1 MICPH
6 VCSSLLLVIL
16 RNTRVCHLQAYPR
29 KRPNCLRW
37 VLVKPQSG
45 FGAAD
50 GRLTLSR
57 HVQASTTTD
66 RIVILRQPEIQNHWI
81 SKFDCCEARH
91 LFDRASH
98 KSEISGWQP
107 LLIWEIPRARV
118 AICPIGDTPSNNR
131 SGHIVWTNSFARFW
145 NSDTVLDVKP
155 EELKRVA
162 TTLIHTSLRFR
173 VIVFYLQT
181 IFFQRKLKLVNKIIN
196 ELRTNVNSN
205 IVSQNEQ
212 IVQDLFDTQLART
225 YTNGQCWIQNTHPN
239 PGIWQPPKS
248 TKKRLWLH
256 AEKCGFF
263 NPGGFLTKKCM
274 IWSQCF
280 IHLDGWTH
288 PTWWLIN
295 RLSSTGLVPPRRP
308 GR

>member
-1 MICPH
+1 MGG
-6 VCSSLLLVIL
+6 LL
-16 RNTRVCHLQAYPR
+16 
-29 KRPNCLRW
+29 
-37 VLVKPQSG
+37 
-45 FGAAD
+45 F
-50 GRLTLSR
+50 SR

-212 IVQDLFDTQLART
+212 IVQDLFDTQLAVR
-225 YTNGQCWIQNTHPN
+225 IQTDNAESKTTTQTPGFGNPPN
-239 PGIWQPPKS
+239 PQKNDSGSMPK
-248 TKKRLWLH
+248 
-256 AEKCGFF
+256 KCGFF